1 MKELVIKKNEEGL
14 TLNKYFKKVFTNMSL
29 ATYHKLL
36 RKKYFEV
43 NGIKAKGSEV
53 LITGDIIRIFLSD
66 DTYNS
71 FLSNRINERKN
82 IRLKAMSCSVADRI
96 IYEDEQIILYNKEV
110 GLLSHGDKSNDES
123 VNTILNDYLGI
134 KNNNIAFVPS
144 VVNRLDRNTSGI
156 IIFAKNYVAA
166 REISKMIKDNKI
178 EKHYLA
184 LVNGKLEKDND
195 RLINLFK
202 KDEATNKAIIKEYK
216 NKLIDGYSK
225 VELVYKVLKEYNE
238 YTLLDVKLVTGK
250 SHQIRAQLS
259 YIGHPIVCDKKYMN
273 IDLYKKNIKNYKS
286 KTQKLSCY
294 KIKFSHFEAEPLKH
308 LSNKEFKIDVKNFIL
323 EY

>member
-14 TLNKYFKKVFTNMSL
+14 TLNKYFKKVFANMSL

-71 FLSNRINERKN
+71 FLSNKTNERKN

-110 GLLSHGDKSNDES
+110 GLLSHGDKSSDES

-134 KNNNIAFVPS
+134 KNNNTAFVPS

-178 EKHYLA
+178 
-184 LVNGKLEKDND
+184 
-195 RLINLFK
+195 
-202 KDEATNKAIIKEYK
+202 
-216 NKLIDGYSK
+216 
-225 VELVYKVLKEYNE
+225 
-238 YTLLDVKLVTGK
+238 
-250 SHQIRAQLS
+250 
-259 YIGHPIVCDKKYMN
+259 
-273 IDLYKKNIKNYKS
+273 
-286 KTQKLSCY
+286 
-294 KIKFSHFEAEPLKH
+294 
-308 LSNKEFKIDVKNFIL
+308 
-323 EY
+323 